1 VLDLRT
7 YLGLRL
13 EELRNWADLTRDDV
27 AKISDLDPRQ
37 IADYELY
44 RVWPEPE
51 NLSRLVTA
59 LGVDIRDAFDFKE
72 NRTHSTLP
80 LEQRLA
86 KRGMERADKGRTRR
100 SPRNNQDETS

>member
-1 VLDLRT
+1 MLDLRT

-13 EELRNWADLTRDDV
+13 EELRNWANLTRDDV
-27 AKISDLDPRQ
+27 AKVSNLDPRQ

-51 NLSRLVTA
+51 SLSRLVA
-59 LGVDIRDAFDFKE
+59 GLGVDIRDAFDFKE
-72 NRTHSTLP
+72 SRIRSTLP

-86 KRGMERADKGRTRR
+86 KRGMERSDKGRTRKPRR
-100 SPRNNQDETS
+100 SEQDKTS